1 MAYSIE
7 NIKAELEQFGKYKYI
22 KAELLKRGYT
32 VADLARELGVSTT
45 TIFLI
50 LQDKTKSKRVAKR
63 IEEIIG
69 VPQGTLFE
77 YTREG

>member
-50 LQDKTKSKRVAKR
+50 LQDKTKSRRIARK
-63 IEEIIG
+63 IEELLEL
-69 VPQGTLFE
+69 PYGTLFE
-77 YTREG
+77 YTRE